1 MNMGKEQQKSGEPV
15 IDFVYRM
22 VRLRDDII
30 AVAKSEGA
38 VLERKMVQE
47 QCFHALSTRIESV
60 NIRLQLGTILKDL
73 SVTDFQLFREV
84 NAVVMREKECEEMQQ
99 ERSTDVKS
107 AKVKKVN
114 TEYLNNAAIQ
124 MNARVNEM
132 NVMKQDF
139 NHLRQQVPSI
149 SVAGVKSSE

>member
-1 MNMGKEQQKSGEPV
+1 MS
-15 IDFVYRM
+15 
-22 VRLRDDII
+22 
-30 AVAKSEGA
+30 
-38 VLERKMVQE
+38 
-47 QCFHALSTRIESV
+47 
-60 NIRLQLGTILKDL
+60 
-73 SVTDFQLFREV
+73 DFQLFREV
-84 NAVVMREKECEEMQQ
+84 NAAVMREKEYEEMQQ
-99 ERSTDVKS
+99 ERRTDVKS